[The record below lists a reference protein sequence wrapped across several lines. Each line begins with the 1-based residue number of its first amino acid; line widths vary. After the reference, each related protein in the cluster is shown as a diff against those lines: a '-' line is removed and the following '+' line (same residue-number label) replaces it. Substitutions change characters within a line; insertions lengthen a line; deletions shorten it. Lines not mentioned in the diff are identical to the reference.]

1 MTITVVGGES
11 SGLASMVAD
20 LIEQNLARDHTRM
33 ALLRRSVAVLDA
45 PDADVT
51 VFLRIERDGV
61 RVGDGDVPDAHLRI
75 RSDSGR
81 LLDLTIAPLRG
92 GFPDPLRPEGRAIVA
107 GFSGG
112 IVGSPQTVRDQ
123 LIDVLQGT
131 GARRQ
136 SPDLRHARLRRPGRL
151 RPGHRGHHREP
162 RAQAGDVASA
172 GGGRRPG
179 ASRTRW

>member
-1 MTITVVGGES
+1 MTIKVVGGEP

-20 LIEQNLARDHTRM
+20 LIEQNLARDPTRT

-81 LLDLTIAPLRG
+81 LLDLTTAPLRAG
-92 GFPDPLRPEGRAIVA
+92 LPDPLRPEGRAIV
-107 GFSGG
+107 GDLLRGRIRIRG
-112 IVGSPQTVRDQ
+112 
-123 LIDVLQGT
+123 L
-131 GARRQ
+131 
-136 SPDLRHARLRRPGRL
+136 LRHPLRLARLTKL
-151 RPGHRGHHREP
+151 LSV
-162 RAQAGDVASA
+162 ADGD
-172 GGGRRPG
+172 R
-179 ASRTRW
+179 

>member
-1 MTITVVGGES
+1 MTITVIGGEP

-20 LIEQNLARDHTRM
+20 LIEQNLARDPTRT

-81 LLDLTIAPLRG
+81 LLDLTTAPLRAG
-92 GFPDPLRPEGRAIVA
+92 LPDPLRPEGRAIV
-107 GFSGG
+107 G
-112 IVGSPQTVRDQ
+112 D
-123 LIDVLQGT
+123 LL
-131 GARRQ
+131 RRRIRIRGL
-136 SPDLRHARLRRPGRL
+136 LRHPLRLVRL
-151 RPGHRGHHREP
+151 TKLLSV
-162 RAQAGDVASA
+162 ADGD
-172 GGGRRPG
+172 R
-179 ASRTRW
+179 